1 MYKKMKNIIPIF
13 LVLLLSG
20 CQDTD
25 YDKAIKKVKNEMN
38 WLNNANPNQDFEEA
52 IKKKD
57 YWFIGI
63 YGAKLITPAV
73 NINCLNYEK
82 DINPIKGTSDAVLG
96 YEHAKL
102 IAIATAYAKH
112 YNFKMKVYLGRN
124 GKFKCNT

>member
-1 MYKKMKNIIPIF
+1 MKTIIPLI

-20 CQDTD
+20 CQDSD
-25 YDKAIKKVKNEMN
+25 YDKAIKKIKNEMN
-38 WLNNANPNQDFEEA
+38 WLINANPNQDFEEA

-57 YWFIGI
+57 YRFIGI
-63 YGAKLITPAV
+63 YGAKLITPDI
-73 NINCLNYEK
+73 NIKCLNRKK

-102 IAIATAYAKH
+102 IAIAVTYAEY
-112 YNFKMKVYLGRN
+112 YNFKMKEYLKEN